1 MGRCVHTQTH
11 RMRVMASP
19 RKTSKRRRQNGSW
32 VLAASIL
39 GSSMAFI
46 DGTAVNV
53 ALPALQSALHATVC
67 NVQWVIE
74 SYALLLAS
82 LLLVGGSLG
91 DLFGRRKIFL
101 AGVVFFAAASAWCG
115 FARSIDML
123 IIARGVQGVGAALL
137 LPGSLSLITASFG
150 EKERGHAIGIWSG
163 FTTLT
168 AAIGPVFGGWLVE
181 HASWRWVFFLNL
193 PIALD
198 VIIINVCIVTDS
210 RNEKA
215 GSLL

>member
-1 MGRCVHTQTH
+1 MT
-11 RMRVMASP
+11 P
-19 RKTSKRRRQNGSW
+19 RKPRTAHQAASW

-53 ALPALQSALHATVC
+53 ALPALQSALHATVSD
-67 NVQWVIE
+67 VQWVIE
-74 SYALLLAS
+74 SYALFLAA

-91 DLFGRRKIFL
+91 DLFGRRK
-101 AGVVFFAAASAWCG
+101 VFFIGVLLFALASAWCG
-115 FARSIDML
+115 VVDSIDLL
-123 IIARGVQGVGAALL
+123 IVARAIQGIGAALL
-137 LPGSLSLITASFG
+137 LPGSLSLLTAAYP
-150 EKERGHAIGIWSG
+150 EQERAHAIGLWSG

-193 PIALD
+193 PLAVA
-198 VIIINVCIVTDS
+198 VILIGLFFIPES
-210 RNEKA
+210 RNEHA
-215 GSLL
+215 